1 MSISPLEARV
11 KCSAATLRCSLIN
24 FGSYEPKDGQA
35 CCGVGKCYVQE
46 LARIKQ
52 PLRVAS
58 MICFKAAQKRTK
70 AVEMSDMEALHAAV
84 KEHEEAKDKVVALI
98 KEMEDEQ
105 KHSGRFGR

>member
-1 MSISPLEARV
+1 MSISRLEALG

-24 FGSYEPKDGQA
+24 FGSYEPKDGKP

-46 LARIKQ
+46 LSRIKQ

-70 AVEMSDMEALHAAV
+70 AVETTDKEALHTSV
-84 KEHEEAKDKVVALI
+84 KEHEEAKDKVIALI